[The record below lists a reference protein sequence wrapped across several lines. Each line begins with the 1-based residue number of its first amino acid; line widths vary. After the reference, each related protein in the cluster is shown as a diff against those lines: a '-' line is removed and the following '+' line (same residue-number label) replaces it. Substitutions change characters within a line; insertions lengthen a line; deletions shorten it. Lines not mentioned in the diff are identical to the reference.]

1 MRTCECLENRLL
13 IIMTQAREAEDTDLS
28 RSLRRLDRRV
38 SRLEDTQV
46 TWRELNDSFNRV
58 YEEIDVV
65 EEQIDRRFDTLETS
79 MNQRFDQLEGEV
91 RELNGKLDIIMRHIT
106 GQGNS

>member
-1 MRTCECLENRLL
+1 
-13 IIMTQAREAEDTDLS
+13 MTQAREPDDTDLIK
-28 RSLRRLDRRV
+28 SLRRLDRRV

-58 YEEIDVV
+58 YDEIDVV

-79 MNQRFDQLEGEV
+79 MNQRFDSLASEV
-91 RELNGKLDIIMRHIT
+91 RELNAKFDIIMRHIT

>member
-1 MRTCECLENRLL
+1 
-13 IIMTQAREAEDTDLS
+13 MTQAREPDDTDLI

-58 YEEIDVV
+58 YDEIDAL
-65 EEQIDRRFDTLETS
+65 EENISRRFDEQS
-79 MNQRFDQLEGEV
+79 Q
-91 RELNGKLDIIMRHIT
+91 KLDEQNRKIDVILRHIT

>member
-1 MRTCECLENRLL
+1 
-13 IIMTQAREAEDTDLS
+13 MTQSREPDDTDLI

-79 MNQRFDQLEGEV
+79 MNQRFDSLTGEV
-91 RELNGKLDIIMRHIT
+91 RELNAKFDIIMRHIT